1 MMDIP
6 GGLDSAYPACSSAS
20 AANPVQAG
28 AHYVIVLKSQT
39 YVVFDANEKNVAQF
53 RERRKANATEKVRA
67 DSLQRLRTRSMS
79 VHKEPPSKSFSGG
92 FSAVIAS
99 LGHS

>member
-1 MMDIP
+1 M
-6 GGLDSAYPACSSAS
+6 
-20 AANPVQAG
+20 
-28 AHYVIVLKSQT
+28 IVLKSQT
-39 YVVFDANEKNVAQF
+39 YVVFDANRKKVAQF
-53 RERRKANATEKVRA
+53 KEGQKVNTTEKVRA
-67 DSLQRLRTRSMS
+67 DSLRRLRTRSTS